1 MYLHQF
7 LKGTIK
13 ICKSASYTINGFS
26 IEAAPTCTADAL
38 VIAGTSYCG
47 YADTPS
53 DKDDSWTFTAQGN
66 GNVPPVWTS
75 TIEADDT
82 IQFIS
87 DESDNYQGF
96 ELCLEADA
104 APTSFPPQK
113 AENAG
118 LSDGAIA
125 GIVVGSVIGAGA
137 VGYVIYDRYGEYRK
151 KGAAALTKIG
161 DLVF

>member
-13 ICKSASYTINGFS
+13 ICKSASYTISGFS
-26 IEAAPTCTADAL
+26 IEAAPACTADAL
-38 VIAGTSYCG
+38 VISGTRYCG

-53 DKDDSWTFTAQGN
+53 DKDDSWTLTAQGN
-66 GNVPPVWTS
+66 GNVPSVWTS

-82 IQFIS
+82 IHFTS
-87 DESDNYQGF
+87 DDSDNYQGF

-104 APTSFPPQK
+104 APTSSPPQK
-113 AENAG
+113 AENAD

-125 GIVVGSVIGAGA
+125 GIVVGSVIGAGLI
-137 VGYVIYDRYGEYRK
+137 GYIGYRK
-151 KGAAALTKIG
+151 YEDYYAKSAVATKIG